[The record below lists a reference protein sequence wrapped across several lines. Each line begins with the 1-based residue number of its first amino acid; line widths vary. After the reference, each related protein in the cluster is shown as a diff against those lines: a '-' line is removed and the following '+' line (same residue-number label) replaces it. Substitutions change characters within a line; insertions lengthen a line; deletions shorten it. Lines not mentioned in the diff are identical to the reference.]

1 VKAIRHARN
10 FMAKIFLAGRDGDGV
25 FSVNSQHKRRKQ
37 VQSDSLITILVARVA
52 HGSIRQARYRKIIN
66 TLL

>member
-1 VKAIRHARN
+1 
-10 FMAKIFLAGRDGDGV
+10 MAEVAVGRRDQGGV
-25 FSVNSQHKRRKQ
+25 FSVNSQHERRKQ

-52 HGSIRQARYRKIIN
+52 DGTIQHARYRKLIN

>member
-1 VKAIRHARN
+1 
-10 FMAKIFLAGRDGDGV
+10 MAEVSVERRDQNGG
-25 FSVNSQHKRRKQ
+25 FSVNAQHERRKQ

-52 HGSIRQARYRKIIN
+52 DGIIQHVRYRKIIN